1 MPALNLH
8 ISNKLG
14 RSVENH
20 VKPVWLDKT
29 TPPHVVTLVAIAG
42 IGALSM
48 NIFLPALP
56 AMASFFDVDYALIQL
71 AISAYLGVVALLQI
85 IIGPLSDRF
94 GRRPVL
100 LGGLGIF
107 VLATLGCVLATDIE
121 TLLGFRMLQAAV
133 ASGIVLSRAIVRDM
147 VPPEKAASMIG
158 YVTMGM
164 SLMPMIGPALGGVL
178 NDAFGWQSS
187 FIMLGVSGL
196 LVLFLIYADLG
207 ETNQHK
213 SASFGAQF
221 RAYPDLIRARRF
233 WGYTLTAGFASG
245 AFFSFLGGAPF
256 ISKEVLGLS
265 ATEMGGYFGIVA
277 FGYMVG
283 NFFSGRYSQRAGIN
297 LMMVM
302 GSVVAT
308 FGALI
313 SLALF
318 EFGIL
323 HPLSLFGPMFFVGIG
338 NGMTLPNA
346 NAGIVSVRPH
356 LAGSAS
362 GLSGAITIGSGAA
375 LSALAGALL
384 TPETGAMPLFALM
397 VAVSLLAILASFY
410 VIWVAKRA
418 EPLGKD
424 GFS

>member
-1 MPALNLH
+1 M
-8 ISNKLG
+8 
-14 RSVENH
+14 ENH

-71 AISAYLGVVALLQI
+71 AISAYLAVVALLQI
-85 IIGPLSDRF
+85 IIGPLSDRY

-147 VPPEKAASMIG
+147 VPPEQAASMIG

-164 SLMPMIGPALGGVL
+164 SLMPMIGPVLGGVL

-187 FIMLGVSGL
+187 FIMLGISGL

-213 SASFGAQF
+213 SASFAAQF
-221 RAYPDLIRARRF
+221 RAYPDLMRARRF
-233 WGYTLTAGFASG
+233 WGYTLTAGFSAG
-245 AFFSFLGGAPF
+245 AFFAFLGGAPF
-256 ISKEVLGLS
+256 ISKEILGLS
-265 ATEMGGYFGIVA
+265 ATEMGGYFSIVA

-283 NFFSGRYSQRAGIN
+283 NFLSGRYSQRAGIN
-297 LMMVM
+297 RMMVS

-308 FGALI
+308 LGALI

-318 EFGIL
+318 EFGVL
-323 HPLSLFGPMFFVGIG
+323 HPLSLFGPMLFVGIG

-375 LSALAGALL
+375 LSAFAGMLL
-384 TPETGAMPLFALM
+384 TAETGAMPLFALM

-410 VIWVAKRA
+410 VIWVAKHA

>member
-1 MPALNLH
+1 MAD
-8 ISNKLG
+8 
-14 RSVENH
+14 H

-56 AMASFFDVDYALIQL
+56 AMASFFDVEYALIQL

-85 IIGPLSDRF
+85 VIGPLSDRF

-100 LGGLGIF
+100 LGGMSVF
-107 VLATLGCVLATDIE
+107 VLATVGCVLAPDVE

-147 VPPEKAASMIG
+147 VPPEQAASMIG

-164 SLMPMIGPALGGVL
+164 SLMPMIGPVFGGVL

-196 LVLFLIYADLG
+196 IVLWLTYADLG
-207 ETNQHK
+207 ETNTHK

-221 RAYPDLIRARRF
+221 RAYPDLMRARRF

-245 AFFSFLGGAPF
+245 AFFSFLCGAPF
-256 ISKEVLGLS
+256 ISKQILGLT
-265 ATEMGGYFGIVA
+265 ATEMGGYFSIVA
-277 FGYMVG
+277 LGYMVG
-283 NFFSGRYSQRAGIN
+283 NFISGRFSQRAGIN
-297 LMMVM
+297 KMMVL
-302 GSVVAT
+302 GSAVAT
-308 FGALI
+308 LGALM

-318 EFGIL
+318 EIGIL

-362 GLSGAITIGSGAA
+362 GLSGAITIGSGAG
-375 LSALAGALL
+375 LSALAGMLL
-384 TPETGAMPLFALM
+384 TPETGALPLFLVM
-397 VAVSLLAILASFY
+397 VAVSLLAILSSFY
-410 VIWVAKRA
+410 VIWVAKHA

-424 GFS
+424 SFE